1 MMKPRTDWLAFNI
14 RFPDEL
20 IPTYNFLQSELNA
33 ILNDTECRQQLETI
47 DLNQLKGNVWRQ
59 MNTLFGSRIKVW
71 PIKNKAWYGRIL
83 FENLRRELNSK
94 RDRTIIWNEYIN
106 NSKIINSKLM
116 NNLHKLKLY
125 PTKGNL
131 RNIARADKKPIITN
145 QATLNLDYSI
155 SDKQMFTMDEFNYC
169 KIQLMNGVWLDYQ
182 ILLPSSLNHN
192 LTGRIAKPRFIK
204 RKSDGKYI
212 GVCSYEYIPEK
223 STDRNILGVDF
234 GKIKYFSTVATNK
247 KGEYSDEFVQSK
259 RTTKLL
265 NELSKL
271 YKEKAKLRD
280 KIQRTN
286 SYKSLIHTNKQN
298 RRDLNY
304 LSITHKVSR
313 MKKTTAK
320 QTADEIVQV
329 AINLKCKEIHVENLS
344 WLESTGGKWDFSEIQ
359 NRLKNKAK
367 QHGIKLVKVSA
378 FNSSKNNPVTHEV
391 GTVHNRIIRF
401 SNGEEIDRDL
411 LAAINLSIRTKK
423 SNTRTIPKLR
433 KHHGTAKHAKFQS
446 RRKKI
451 KNFVNKIKRNIQ
463 IVVFQPYQVS
473 QNRDT
478 LWCPIFKDIPNCS
491 LLSNNYQNYVYDN
504 K

>member
-1 MMKPRTDWLAFNI
+1 MRKQKVDWLAFNI
-14 RFPDEL
+14 KFPEEL
-20 IPTYNFLQSELNA
+20 KNTYDYLQSELDIFLSNEKFRK
-33 ILNDTECRQQLETI
+33 LLDTI
-47 DLNQLKGNVWRQ
+47 DLTQHKGNVWRE
-59 MNTLFGSRIKVW
+59 MRDVFKFRIQTW
-71 PIKNKAWYGRIL
+71 DIKNKTWYSYIL
-83 FENLRRELNSK
+83 FENLRRELESK
-94 RDRTIIWNEYIN
+94 KNNTLIWNELVN
-106 NSKIINSKLM
+106 NSKKIDSKLM
-116 NNLHKLKLY
+116 NNLHEKKLY
-125 PTKGNL
+125 PTKMLLKNL
-131 RNIARADKKPIITN
+131 LRANQTPIFSKHSV
-145 QATLNLDYSI
+145 LNLDYSI
-155 SDKQMFTMDEFNYC
+155 SAAQMFTIDEFNYC
-169 KIQLMNGVWLDYQ
+169 KIQLMNGKWLDYQ

-212 GVCSYEYIPEK
+212 GVCSYEYIPNENIEN
-223 STDRNILGVDF
+223 NILGVDF
-234 GKIKYFSTVATNK
+234 GKIKYFSAVATNK
-247 KGEYSDEFVQSK
+247 KGEYSDEFIQSK
-259 RTTKLL
+259 RTTRLL

-286 SYKSLIHTNKQN
+286 SYKNLIHTNKQN

-313 MKKTTAK
+313 MKKTISK
-320 QTADEIVQV
+320 QTANEIVQV

-344 WLESTGGKWDFSEIQ
+344 WLELTGGKWDFSEIQ

-367 QHGIKLVKVSA
+367 QHGIKLVKVNA
-378 FNSSKNNPVTHEV
+378 FNSSKNNPVTHEI

-401 SNGEEIDRDL
+401 NNGEEIDRDI

-423 SNTRTIPKLR
+423 SNARIIPKLR
-433 KHHGTAKHAKFQS
+433 KHHGTAKHTKSQS
-446 RRKKI
+446 RRKVI
-451 KNFVNKIKRNIQ
+451 KDFLNKIKRNTQ

-491 LLSNNYQNYVYDN
+491 LLTRSHS
-504 K
+504 